1 MALLPFLVVFLIRK
15 VTLEALG
22 SLYDIAEAT
31 DLSDHKLQR
40 VYFGSVKSS
49 MKCYGASIEDVRTL
63 GGGR

>member
-1 MALLPFLVVFLIRK
+1 MALLPFLVVLLIRK

-49 MKCYGASIEDVRTL
+49 MKC
-63 GGGR
+63 